1 MTSRGASR
9 IRTAK
14 RARIEPLAAEVLG
27 QSRQTVKL
35 LMAAG
40 ALILWI
46 ACVNIAGLCVARV
59 LARRRELAIRQALG
73 GGSWRL
79 VRAVLSENLVL
90 GSAGGTLGL
99 ALAAALQSALRVIL
113 PSDFPRLHEIGL
125 SASGALFAIAVA
137 LAASLV
143 AGLVPA
149 LRQLRVDPRDALSED
164 HRTGSAAREA

>member
-1 MTSRGASR
+1 LWTPLGLDLQPGALRNWHFTNVVARLRPGVSLQAAQEDLNR
-9 IRTAK
+9 IMDDLARRFPDSYGKA

-40 ALILWI
+40 ALILCI

-59 LARRRELAIRQALG
+59 LARRRELAVRQALG

-90 GSAGGTLGL
+90 GA
-99 ALAAALQSALRVIL
+99 
-113 PSDFPRLHEIGL
+113 
-125 SASGALFAIAVA
+125 ASGSFCRPISRACTR
-137 LAASLV
+137 S
-143 AGLVPA
+143 P
-149 LRQLRVDPRDALSED
+149 
-164 HRTGSAAREA
+164 